1 MTEKDEDLSY
11 ELVGD
16 DDLDEFVSVDVP
28 SDSCAVSPAVPL
40 GKKSR
45 ASSRKKVPQ
54 ASTGS
59 KAQMDN
65 TQDIS
70 QVNLDDPAPV
80 SLVPRLSGGSMSLN
94 SEQNLPPDMLLPS
107 ESVQVQQQEL
117 GTSWSEEATGEG
129 LQLTADEETAKEA
142 TRCRVGSVR
151 TDERKVEE
159 EGKCPLETGIIL
171 SVVLPYV
178 DSAVWIQRKKH
189 VFIISFSGKPI
200 YSRYGQEDKL
210 VNLFGIMQALIS
222 FVQDDKDVLRYVVAG
237 NHHFVFLCKG
247 PLMLVTVSRTRQS
260 EAQLTTQLNYAY
272 YQILSVLTNTQL
284 VHIFDRDPR
293 FDMRSLLQGSEK
305 FIDNVLKMCD
315 EDPSLLLGGIHCLPM
330 VPTLRQTITTILQ
343 QCRVKD
349 VLFIILIAKNQVI
362 TYVRPKEYNLHF
374 IDIHLIINLV
384 DASTSFKTAVNW
396 TPICLPRFNETG
408 FLHAHVSFLPDD
420 SPACLLLVSTDKEK
434 FFALQECQEKILERL
449 EKQGCL
455 GAIKQAV
462 NEADY
467 NIDHLQ
473 SPEVRHFVYKFK
485 KTSSMTWPAVPS
497 MYTMPKDVHMDRL
510 FELYMLMQQKLYSD
524 AWPIKIYYHLGN
536 SEAIMAWKTAEFDL
550 YIVFDPLIAKMQA
563 ITLGNKLIRWIRKDE
578 ERLVIPTVNFF

>member
-1 MTEKDEDLSY
+1 MTEKVEDLSY

-16 DDLDEFVSVDVP
+16 IDSDEFVSIEVP
-28 SDSCAVSPAVPL
+28 SDSYAVNPPL
-40 GKKSR
+40 SVEKKPR
-45 ASSRKKVPQ
+45 ASSRKKLSPV
-54 ASTGS
+54 STSS
-59 KAQMDN
+59 KGQMDN

-80 SLVPRLSGGSMSLN
+80 SSVPSLSRGSMSMSLN
-94 SEQNLPPDMLLPS
+94 SDQSLPSDMLLPS
-107 ESVQVQQQEL
+107 ESLQQQEL
-117 GTSWSEEATGEG
+117 VSSCDEEATGG
-129 LQLTADEETAKEA
+129 DLQLTADEETAKEA

-151 TDERKVEE
+151 ADERKVEE
-159 EGKCPLETGIIL
+159 ED
-171 SVVLPYV
+171 V
-178 DSAVWIQRKKH
+178 DSPVWIQRKKH
-189 VFIISFSGKPI
+189 VFILSFSGKPI

-210 VNLFGIMQALIS
+210 VNMFGIMQALIS

-260 EAQLTTQLNYAY
+260 EAQLTTQLYYAY

-284 VHIFDRDPR
+284 THIFDRDSR

-305 FIDNVLKMCD
+305 FIDNVLRMCD

-330 VPTLRQTITTILQ
+330 VPTVRQTITTILQ

-349 VLFIILIAKNQVI
+349 VLFSILITKNQVI

-384 DASTSFKTAVNW
+384 DASMSFKSAVSW

-408 FLHAHVSFLPDD
+408 FLHAHISFLPDD
-420 SPACLLLVSTDKEK
+420 SPACLLLISTDKEK
-434 FFALQECQEKILERL
+434 FFALQECHDKILERL

-467 NIDHLQ
+467 TIEHLQ
-473 SPEVRHFVYKFK
+473 SPEIRHFVYKFK
-485 KTSSMTWPAVPS
+485 KTTSVSWPAVPS
-497 MYTMPKDVHMDRL
+497 MYMMPKDVHMDRL

-536 SEAIMAWKTAEFDL
+536 SEAVMAWKTAEFDL

-563 ITLGNKLIRWIRKDE
+563 IALGNKLIRWIRKEE
-578 ERLVIPTVNFF
+578 ERLVISTMNFF